1 SESPFKQHKRGT
13 TMATHEDVLIALRRI
28 VRATDRY
35 SRRLS
40 KEAGLTA
47 PQLLVMQ
54 AIVRD
59 DELTMGQVADAVSLS
74 RATVTTILDRLEKRG
89 LVERKR
95 GEQDKRRVYAYLT
108 TAGKEL
114 LLKAPTPLQVEF
126 VERFNRLENWEQLQ
140 ILSSLQRIAKMMK
153 AEKIDA
159 SPVLDLGAMDRS
171 QPVEALSIG
180 SDASTTSLT
189 HHQPK

>member
-1 SESPFKQHKRGT
+1 
-13 TMATHEDVLIALRRI
+13 MATHEDVLIALRRI

-47 PQLLVMQ
+47 PQLLIMQ
-54 AIVRD
+54 AIAKQG
-59 DELTMGQVADAVSLS
+59 ELTMGEVAKSVSLS
-74 RATVTTILDRLEKRG
+74 QATVTTILDRLEKRN

-95 GEQDKRRVYAYLT
+95 GQEDRRRVYASLT

-126 VERFNRLENWEQLQ
+126 VERFNQLENWEQLQ

-153 AEKIDA
+153 AETLDA

-171 QPVEALSIG
+171 QTVEAIHPPI
-180 SDASTTSLT
+180 STTTNKQS
-189 HHQPK
+189 